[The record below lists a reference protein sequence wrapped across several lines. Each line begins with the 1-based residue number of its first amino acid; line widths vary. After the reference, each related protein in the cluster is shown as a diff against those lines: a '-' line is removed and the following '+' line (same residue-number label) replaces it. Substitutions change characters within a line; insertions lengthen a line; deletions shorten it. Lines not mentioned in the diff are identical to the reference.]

1 MQNRIDSTD
10 ATATIRATLE
20 RTRLFAD
27 WPDETLSKLAAGGKL
42 HSYKHGQMQCRYGDP
57 CTGVWVVASGRICIS
72 RSWPDGRRMI
82 FGFLPPGQMIGFIA
96 VFDDHAMAFD
106 ATADGDVVMAHIPSR
121 LFLDLVLPNAA
132 LMHQVL
138 LLLCRNSRIDYEHV
152 QMKTMNSPRVQ
163 VAKIILYHTRGM
175 DMASGE
181 WRITFSQDTVGE
193 LLGLTRQTVNKELAQ
208 LIREGILSRGY
219 ANLKVK
225 DADRLMA
232 IAWSDEPLCTTTPFV
247 VGPAPVPVQPE
258 SI

>member
-1 MQNRIDSTD
+1 MQKHTANPDTP
-10 ATATIRATLE
+10 ATIRATLE

-27 WPDETLSKLAAGGKL
+27 WPDEIRVKLANGGKL
-42 HSYKHGQMQCRYGDP
+42 LSYKHGEMPCHYGDP
-57 CTGVWVVASGRICIS
+57 CTGVWVVVSGRIFTS

-82 FGFLPPGQMIGFIA
+82 FDFLPPGQMIGFIA
-96 VFDDHAMAFD
+96 VFDGQSMAFD
-106 ATADGDVVMAHIPSR
+106 ATSDGDTVMAHIPR
-121 LFLDLVLPNAA
+121 QLFLDLVLPNAA
-132 LMHQVL
+132 LMKQVL
-138 LLLCRNSRIDYEHV
+138 LMVCRRSRIDYEHV

-163 VAKIILYHTRGM
+163 VAKIILYHTRGT

-181 WRITFSQDTVGE
+181 WKVTFSQDTVGE

-208 LIREGILSRGY
+208 LIREGVLARGY

-232 IAWSDEPLCTTTPFV
+232 IAWSDEPLCTSTPFV
-247 VGPAPVPVQPE
+247 IEPNPPSLLPA